1 MALLSGFE
9 LEPRSGNHPTSY
21 RPPYEVEIPL
31 SPRKRFLKS
40 LPLCVVII
48 LIILPQA
55 SLIRLLTYYHLVA
68 QKSPAYFLLHL
79 TICYSLTFSAVSS
92 LIICVAR
99 DPGPVKPTESEG
111 AQFEIGNND
120 GDDDAEEEEDGDDY
134 GRGELSLAQAL
145 MMDSPPPEINET
157 LIPLK
162 SNGEK
167 RWCRKCSAPKPER
180 AHHCSECNRCILKM
194 DHHCPWLG
202 SKCVGHRTYP
212 AFLHFLGTVTLLSAY
227 ITCITVN
234 PIIDY
239 LSMPLPDG
247 EDTTPLHALFLALMG
262 AIFTLSIGS
271 FLSYHVYLVWTNQ
284 TTIEHLT
291 PYLLLRHLPSRPA
304 PPLPESSLNS
314 PLAPPP
320 YSETPTPASALPQAA
335 TSQSLRFSEETL
347 SSTQRR
353 KVRYAHGSI
362 RVYDIGWRR
371 NWSEVIGGGA
381 NSKRRGGSKRWM
393 WIVEL
398 LLVGGRGAGDGHSFP
413 HNPQAEEELA
423 ELASELV
430 KMD

>member
-1 MALLSGFE
+1 MALLSGLE
-9 LEPRSGNHPTSY
+9 LEPRSENRPTGF
-21 RPPYEVEIPL
+21 RPPYEGEVPL
-31 SPRKRFLKS
+31 SPRKRFLKR
-40 LPLCVVII
+40 LPLLFVIF
-48 LIILPQA
+48 LIILPQH
-55 SLIRLLTYYHLVA
+55 SLIRLLTYYYLVA
-68 QKSPAYFLLHL
+68 QKSLAYFLLHL

-111 AQFEIGNND
+111 AEFEAGHSVDNGAD
-120 GDDDAEEEEDGDDY
+120 EEEEGNY
-134 GRGELSLAQAL
+134 GGGELSLAQAL
-145 MMDSPPPEINET
+145 MMDSPPPTSHGT

-162 SNGEK
+162 SNGER

-180 AHHCSECNRCILKM
+180 AHHCSECNRCVLKM

-212 AFLHFLGTVTLLSAY
+212 AFLHFLGTVTLLGAYVTY
-227 ITCITVN
+227 ITIN

-239 LSMPLPDG
+239 LSMPLPNG

-262 AIFTLSIGS
+262 CIFTLSIGS

-291 PYLLLRHLPSRPA
+291 PYLLLRLLPPRPTLL
-304 PPLPESSLNS
+304 PPESSPNS

-320 YSETPTPASALPQAA
+320 YSETPAPAPPS
-335 TSQSLRFSEETL
+335 SQPLRFSEETL
-347 SSTQRR
+347 TSAQRR
-353 KVRYAHGSI
+353 KVRHAHSTI
-362 RVYDIGWRR
+362 RVYDLGWQR
-371 NWSEVIGGGA
+371 NWTEVLGGGA
-381 NSKRRGGSKRWM
+381 HLKRRSGRKRWM

-398 LLVGGRGAGDGHSFP
+398 LLVGGRGTGDGHTFP
-413 HNPQAEEELA
+413 HNPSAEEELV
-423 ELASELV
+423 ELASELA